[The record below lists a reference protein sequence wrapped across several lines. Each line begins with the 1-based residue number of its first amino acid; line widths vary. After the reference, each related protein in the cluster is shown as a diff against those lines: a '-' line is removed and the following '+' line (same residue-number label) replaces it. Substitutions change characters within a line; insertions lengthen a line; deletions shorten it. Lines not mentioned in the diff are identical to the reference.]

1 MAVQSTLRSH
11 DRFSR
16 LFDHFYTLLRERMD
30 QWRRRSRLSKQTA
43 TLLATIAL
51 AFTIIAGGYG
61 GLRMF
66 RRRKRELDEGR
77 RLLRKNSSQTLKD
90 GSRVIYVP
98 YKDRTKKVV
107 IYATKWTTF
116 EAHRR
121 LFLAPPY
128 RSENEA
134 VPGIPP
140 ADVKPGL
147 NLAFVHQFRSLMSIM
162 VPRWR
167 CKESGLL
174 ASHAAVLLCRTYMS
188 LVIADLDGRIA
199 RDLIARDGKSFAKGV
214 ALWLCYGGLAS
225 WINSQIKYL
234 QAKLAIA
241 FRTRLSRYIHDLYLN
256 PSLAYYKLHN
266 LDGGIGQHADH
277 FITQDLANFC
287 DASASLYSSIGKPL
301 VDMFFFNY
309 QIYRTLGS
317 FGLGGLLSCYVGTT
331 ILMRKL
337 SPAFGKIKAYE
348 ARKEGEY
355 RGLHARLIANSEE
368 VAFYAG
374 GPTEH
379 ALLNKAFKELVRA
392 LEACYTARIQYH
404 LLDDFV
410 LKYGWSVLGYLFASL
425 PVFLPSVRQTIA
437 ATPKK
442 QKHDQSSSR
451 MREFITLKH
460 VMMSLADAGSRL
472 MTSMKDLSELAGYTS
487 RVFALISTLHRVN
500 ANAYPR
506 PLTSYPELY
515 SLADV
520 EGTLAKGFDGVRLDS
535 VPIVAPSLYPMGG
548 EELINDLSFRVT
560 SGEHILITGPNGAG
574 KSSVARIVAGLWP
587 TFRGIASRPRTTGQD
602 GIMFVPQRPYLST
615 GTLRDQVIYPH
626 TEMNMRQ
633 AQRSDAE
640 LQTILDMT
648 RLGYIPHREGG
659 WDTKKVW
666 KDVFSGGE
674 KQRVGLARLL
684 YHEPRYAFIDEGTSA
699 VSSDVEGLLYETCKE
714 RGITLITIST
724 RASLKRYHEYTLTLG
739 LGADASGYEFLK
751 IGTSNEKESVE
762 KEILELREQLQQVE
776 GWRARRREIEE
787 ELGRVF
793 TVGGDESVDVSVD
806 RGSGDELTA
815 AE

>member
-1 MAVQSTLRSH
+1 MAAQSTLRSH
-11 DRFSR
+11 DRFAH
-16 LFDHFYTLLRERMD
+16 LFDSFYALLANRIDRFRD
-30 QWRRRSRLSKQTA
+30 ASRLSKRTA
-43 TLLATIAL
+43 ALLATVAL
-51 AFTIIAGGYG
+51 VCAIVTGGYG
-61 GLRMF
+61 VHRILR
-66 RRRKRELDEGR
+66 RRRKEQDEGR
-77 RLLRKNSSQTLKD
+77 KLLRKNSSQTLRD

-98 YKDRTKKVV
+98 YKDRSKKVV
-107 IYATKWTTF
+107 IYPTKWTTF

-128 RSENEA
+128 RSA
-134 VPGIPP
+134 QDAGPGVPP

-147 NLAFVHQFRSLMSIM
+147 NLAFYHQFRSLMSIM
-162 VPRWR
+162 VPRWG

-199 RDLIARDGKSFAKGV
+199 RDLIARNGKSFAKGV
-214 ALWLCYGGLAS
+214 TLWLCYGGLAS

-317 FGLGGLLSCYVGTT
+317 FGLGGLLSCYAGTT

-337 SPAFGKIKAYE
+337 SPPFGKIKAYE

-392 LEACYTARIQYH
+392 LEASYTARIQYH

-425 PVFLPSVRQTIA
+425 PVFLPSVRQTLN
-437 ATPKK
+437 TEPEGDKK
-442 QKHDQSSSR
+442 RNESSSR

-472 MTSMKDLSELAGYTS
+472 MTSMKDLSELAGHTS
-487 RVFALISTLHRVN
+487 RVFALVSTLHRVHS
-500 ANAYPR
+500 NAYPR
-506 PLTSYPELY
+506 PLTYHPEPY

-520 EGTLAKGFDGVRLDS
+520 DGTLAKGFDGVRLDS
-535 VPIVAPSLYPMGG
+535 VPVVAPSLHPLGG
-548 EELINDLSFRVT
+548 EELIPSLTLHVPP
-560 SGEHILITGPNGAG
+560 GAHILITGPNGAG
-574 KSSVARIVAGLWP
+574 KTSVARIVAGLWP
-587 TFRGIASRPRTTGQD
+587 TFRGIASRPRQTGQD
-602 GIMFVPQRPYLST
+602 GIMFIPQRPYLST
-615 GTLRDQVIYPH
+615 GTLRDQVIYPS
-626 TEMNMRQ
+626 TEQEMQR
-633 AQRSDAE
+633 AGRSDSE
-640 LQTILDMT
+640 LQSILEST
-648 RLGYIPHREGG
+648 RLGYIPSREGG
-659 WDTKKVW
+659 WDTRKVW

-674 KQRVGLARLL
+674 KQRMGIARLL

-699 VSSDVEGLLYETCKE
+699 VSQDVEGLLYETCKE
-714 RGITLITIST
+714 RGITLLTIST

-739 LGADASGYEFLK
+739 LGENASGYEVLK
-751 IGTSNEKESVE
+751 IGTSGEKESVE
-762 KEILELREQLQQVE
+762 KEILELREQLGKVE
-776 GWRARRREIEE
+776 EWRRRKKEVERD
-787 ELGRVF
+787 LGIVWPRD
-793 TVGGDESVDVSVD
+793 GQ
-806 RGSGDELTA
+806 
-815 AE
+815 